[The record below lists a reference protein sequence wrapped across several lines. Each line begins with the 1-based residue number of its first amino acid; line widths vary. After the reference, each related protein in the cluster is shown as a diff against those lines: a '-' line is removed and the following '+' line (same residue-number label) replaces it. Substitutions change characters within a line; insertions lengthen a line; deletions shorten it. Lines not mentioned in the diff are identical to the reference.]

1 MDSQVASRHVRQPAD
16 ALPAAASS
24 VLTAVRT
31 LAPPDI
37 PITATRFDP
46 TTQPSAPGTTRV
58 QWADQIRQH
67 NLPPDQI
74 QAMCYVRE
82 QATVT
87 TQPFGRERQPDRQQ
101 RADPIRRLGLR
112 QPLDLPHKQT
122 ADRIQPQDQ
131 QQHADRQRP
140 VPTTAMYVRPTV
152 TGRLI
157 TTITPTMRLTP
168 HEEAQ
173 RVAARTPE
181 ATDL

>member
-1 MDSQVASRHVRQPAD
+1 
-16 ALPAAASS
+16 
-24 VLTAVRT
+24 
-31 LAPPDI
+31 
-37 PITATRFDP
+37 
-46 TTQPSAPGTTRV
+46 
-58 QWADQIRQH
+58 
-67 NLPPDQI
+67 
-74 QAMCYVRE
+74 MCYVRE

-87 TQPFGRERQPDRQQ
+87 TRPFGRGRQPDRQQ
-101 RADPIRRLGLR
+101 RADPIQRLGHR

-122 ADRIQPQDQ
+122 ADRIQPQDR

-140 VPTTAMYVRPTV
+140 VQTTAMCVQTTV

>member
-74 QAMCYVRE
+74 QAMCCVRE

-101 RADPIRRLGLR
+101 RAD
-112 QPLDLPHKQT
+112 
-122 ADRIQPQDQ
+122 
-131 QQHADRQRP
+131 RQRP
-140 VPTTAMYVRPTV
+140 VPTTAMYVRTTV

-157 TTITPTMRLTP
+157 TTIIPTMRLTP